1 MKHFERGICHMVINV
16 YARYCHQC
24 YNRLSTFRIP
34 GWQSKEALPNV
45 SIRGNMEVEES
56 FSQFSEIPTPLY
68 SLTMFL
74 AQGGRRGALP
84 QGTKLLLTFSP
95 YMEKKWT
102 QLRRSQYS
110 HIFTCW
116 WVWHQCYHAV
126 REQKL
131 IKEYDKYYS

>member
-1 MKHFERGICHMVINV
+1 MVINV
-16 YARYCHQC
+16 YVRYCHQC

-56 FSQFSEIPTPLY
+56 FSQVSEIPTPLY

-95 YMEKKWT
+95 YMEKK
-102 QLRRSQYS
+102 
-110 HIFTCW
+110 
-116 WVWHQCYHAV
+116 
-126 REQKL
+126 
-131 IKEYDKYYS
+131 